1 MKRSA
6 VSYCR
11 VSTVEQGR
19 SGLGLEAQRR
29 SVSDYITSTGMELI
43 AEYSEVESGKHDD
56 RPELHRAIAH
66 AKRTK
71 SLLVIAKLDR
81 LSRKVSFI
89 ASLMDSGVRFVA
101 ADNPSANELT
111 VHILAAVA
119 QAERK
124 AIGERTRAAL
134 TAARARGRSLGN
146 PQILTLRAAAA
157 EAVSARVTAFRANV
171 LPLIQSLQVAGCTT
185 LQAIADSLN
194 VRGVRTARNGRWTA
208 TTVRRVLVGD
218 DRGLVGPHRQDQ

>member
-1 MKRSA
+1 
-6 VSYCR
+6 
-11 VSTVEQGR
+11 
-19 SGLGLEAQRR
+19 
-29 SVSDYITSTGMELI
+29 MELL

-71 SLLVIAKLDR
+71 ALLVIAKLDR

-124 AIGERTRAAL
+124 AIGERTKAAL
-134 TAARARGRSLGN
+134 AAARAKGRSLGN
-146 PQILTLRAAAA
+146 PKIRTLRPAAAD
-157 EAVSARVTAFRANV
+157 AVSARVAAFRANV

-185 LQAIADSLN
+185 LQSIADSLN
-194 VRGVRTARNGRWTA
+194 TRGVRTARSGRWTA
-208 TTVRRVLVGD
+208 TTVRRVLVG
-218 DRGLVGPHRQDQ
+218 